1 MTRVFV
7 ICYVLGLKEVDRLS
21 DKQHHF
27 IHRMG
32 VHTNQS
38 CLYNTSPDSLLYQ
51 EMLSFKASQAFS
63 VFTEQ
68 ELEDDDGSD
77 WEILQDDQGEYY
89 DGGSETSPS
98 SSSLGDYS
106 DDDFA
111 DGPYSHRHSP
121 YAFATTSKR
130 ILRYDSA
137 DSDDEGERGGGGGG
151 ACLDGRIRIRGDVD
165 LQHSDDEIE
174 VGFHSRRG
182 NTNPPRNGTHGG
194 HVAGGQPNPSSEDTR
209 RPAGAV
215 MRRGQRTI
223 VVHPTLHPQEKVAM
237 TTTSSS
243 KHHAHPRRRRSKKK
257 KPPQVELSIVPAT
270 KLPPPALSS
279 QWSNGGDNIN
289 NYPPSS
295 LATST
300 KTSASCPKELML
312 APQSISVSP
321 QGGTI
326 MGGYLTPTRR
336 FSNGG
341 IDVIPPSTSEDE
353 GGTASQGSSPR
364 HHRRHPLPPSKR
376 YSLDEPAPLLH
387 VPPLS
392 GSSSSLEM
400 NAHTP
405 MSQSPSA
412 PVSKRSPFSD
422 HGSGVRN
429 RNGREEDTDNPFAN
443 RPLGLTTTAGL
454 IQTSRLVAKDCTVQ
468 VYMSQYTYLCRGTFV
483 FT

>member
-1 MTRVFV
+1 
-7 ICYVLGLKEVDRLS
+7 
-21 DKQHHF
+21 
-27 IHRMG
+27 MG

-237 TTTSSS
+237 TTTSR
-243 KHHAHPRRRRSKKK
+243 ALQCQNVRSEAGR
-257 KPPQVELSIVPAT
+257 ELFGQSIIIVWQHT
-270 KLPPPALSS
+270 RV
-279 QWSNGGDNIN
+279 Q
-289 NYPPSS
+289 
-295 LATST
+295 ST
-300 KTSASCPKELML
+300 FDVFDPGVVKIVKDTIFHTGPVVYGHQLML
-312 APQSISVSP
+312 
-321 QGGTI
+321 
-326 MGGYLTPTRR
+326 L
-336 FSNGG
+336 
-341 IDVIPPSTSEDE
+341 
-353 GGTASQGSSPR
+353 
-364 HHRRHPLPPSKR
+364 K
-376 YSLDEPAPLLH
+376 
-387 VPPLS
+387 
-392 GSSSSLEM
+392 
-400 NAHTP
+400 
-405 MSQSPSA
+405 
-412 PVSKRSPFSD
+412 
-422 HGSGVRN
+422 
-429 RNGREEDTDNPFAN
+429 
-443 RPLGLTTTAGL
+443 
-454 IQTSRLVAKDCTVQ
+454 
-468 VYMSQYTYLCRGTFV
+468 
-483 FT
+483 